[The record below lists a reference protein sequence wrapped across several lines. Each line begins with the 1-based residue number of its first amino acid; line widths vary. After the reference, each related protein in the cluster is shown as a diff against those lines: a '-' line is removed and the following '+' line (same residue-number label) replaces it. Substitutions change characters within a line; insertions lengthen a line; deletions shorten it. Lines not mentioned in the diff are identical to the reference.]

1 MRRKVNRLL
10 PESYS
15 MIFAHFLWGEFRGD
29 LWTTRRVDIVNLQG
43 HSYSSK
49 RFLIIEEIPTAIAI
63 WVVHNHTHTPPT
75 HICIGRFFIASHLFP
90 SNWFSR
96 IRINWRVSFHE
107 LSNSD
112 ASTFFGI
119 YSHYYFVNVPTIT
132 QPTRLDRHLTSRH
145 RG

>member
-15 MIFAHFLWGEFRGD
+15 MISAHYEENFEEIFEPRGG
-29 LWTTRRVDIVNLQG
+29 LEIVNFQG

-112 ASTFFGI
+112 ASTVFGI
-119 YSHYYFVNVPTIT
+119 YTHYYFVNVPTIT